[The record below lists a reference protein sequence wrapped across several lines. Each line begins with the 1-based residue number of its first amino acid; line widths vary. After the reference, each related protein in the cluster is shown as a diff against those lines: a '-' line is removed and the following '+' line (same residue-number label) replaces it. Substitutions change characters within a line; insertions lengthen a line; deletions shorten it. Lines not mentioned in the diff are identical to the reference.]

1 MGVLEIRTY
10 DQLAI
15 VSNCRVSVAQLVAR
29 SGLYREVLGS
39 IPSTDILLFDCLMLY
54 YTIYI
59 FLYIWLGLNLLRF
72 LHNMMLFYHI
82 KIIVDILELKSECIL
97 IFYEL
102 CC

>member
-1 MGVLEIRTY
+1 MVVLEIRTY

-54 YTIYI
+54 YTIYCI
-59 FLYIWLGLNLLRF
+59 QLRLYGEVLSLFPLYIPCSQG
-72 LHNMMLFYHI
+72 
-82 KIIVDILELKSECIL
+82 ILA
-97 IFYEL
+97 
-102 CC
+102 

>member
-10 DQLAI
+10 GQLAI

-54 YTIYI
+54 YTIYCMQLRLYGEVLSL
-59 FLYIWLGLNLLRF
+59 FPLYIPCSQG
-72 LHNMMLFYHI
+72 
-82 KIIVDILELKSECIL
+82 ILA
-97 IFYEL
+97 
-102 CC
+102 

>member
-10 DQLAI
+10 GQLAI

-54 YTIYI
+54 YTIYCMQLRLYGEVLSL
-59 FLYIWLGLNLLRF
+59 FPLYILCSQG
-72 LHNMMLFYHI
+72 
-82 KIIVDILELKSECIL
+82 ILA
-97 IFYEL
+97 
-102 CC
+102 

>member
-54 YTIYI
+54 LDYI
-59 FLYIWLGLNLLRF
+59 LNTTESVWRGLPSLFPLYILCSQG
-72 LHNMMLFYHI
+72 
-82 KIIVDILELKSECIL
+82 ILA
-97 IFYEL
+97 
-102 CC
+102 

>member
-54 YTIYI
+54 YTIYCMQLRLYGEVLSL
-59 FLYIWLGLNLLRF
+59 FPLYIPCSQG
-72 LHNMMLFYHI
+72 
-82 KIIVDILELKSECIL
+82 ILA
-97 IFYEL
+97 
-102 CC
+102 

>member
-39 IPSTDILLFDCLMLY
+39 IPSNDILLFDCLMLY
-54 YTIYI
+54 YTIYCMQLRLYGEVLSL
-59 FLYIWLGLNLLRF
+59 FPLYILCSQG
-72 LHNMMLFYHI
+72 
-82 KIIVDILELKSECIL
+82 ILA
-97 IFYEL
+97 
-102 CC
+102 

>member
-54 YTIYI
+54 YTIYCMQLRLYGEVLSL
-59 FLYIWLGLNLLRF
+59 FPLYISCSQG
-72 LHNMMLFYHI
+72 
-82 KIIVDILELKSECIL
+82 ILA
-97 IFYEL
+97 
-102 CC
+102 